1 MKKIIFFASVLST
14 LLVGWATKDSGSIR
28 KANLLIDN
36 NLAAEAKKELIKII
50 VSSGSREKEAT
61 AYYKLGTVSFEE
73 NNISNALKTWEE
85 LVAKYPESPEA
96 GEVKDNIKELAQI
109 VGKSSEEKI
118 NNAIAASY
126 MKNGDF
132 WSEGKKRVFSIDSS
146 WIPSVE
152 SSIKW
157 YDKVILEYPK
167 TNASRIAYKKKLRTI
182 LGWKEIGQYGST
194 YGIRENFG
202 KYMPIL
208 LSTFKSFEE
217 EHPNASSLQAFRYQI
232 AQSYWKNRYWNETR
246 VWLNKIIE
254 EANDDDSF
262 YKDLAERRLK
272 KVEF

>member
-14 LLVGWATKDSGSIR
+14 LLVGCGTKDSGSIR
-28 KANLLIDN
+28 KANLLLDN
-36 NLAAEAKKELIKII
+36 NLAADAKKEFIKII
-50 VSSGSREKEAT
+50 VSSGSKEKEAM

-73 NNISNALKTWEE
+73 NNISNALKTWAE

-96 GEVKDNIKELAQI
+96 AEVKDNIEELAQI

-126 MKNGDF
+126 IKNGDF
-132 WSEGKKRVFSIDSS
+132 WSEDKKRIFSIDSS
-146 WIPSVE
+146 WIPNVE

-157 YDKVILEYPK
+157 FDKVISEYPK
-167 TNASRIAYKKKLRTI
+167 TNASRIAYKKKLNTI
-182 LGWKEIGQYGST
+182 LGWKEIGQYGSS
-194 YGIRENFG
+194 YGIRDNFG
-202 KYMPIL
+202 KYMPLL
-208 LSTFKSFEE
+208 LSTFESFKED
-217 EHPNASSLQAFRYQI
+217 HPNASSLQAFRYQI

-254 EANDDDSF
+254 EANGNDSF

-272 KVEF
+272 KVEY